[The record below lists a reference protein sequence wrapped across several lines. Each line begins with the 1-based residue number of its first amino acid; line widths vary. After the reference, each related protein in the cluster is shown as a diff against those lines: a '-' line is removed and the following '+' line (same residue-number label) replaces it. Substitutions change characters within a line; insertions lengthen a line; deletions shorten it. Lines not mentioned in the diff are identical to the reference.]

1 MGIHGVTVNFSV
13 LNWRHSWVSSWE
25 DLLRLALMR
34 TSKTVES
41 VSCSQTGTRS
51 FHVLF
56 DRPKRRNGAKERQ
69 SNEELHQNM
78 PWRQKKSWI
87 LDTTMNLYWTH
98 GVRSH
103 GFRTTK
109 LVSRYF
115 GLSQPQRITSGL
127 KAMFNLSPFFFF
139 FLPST
144 QVIKPQIT
152 PKQQNQSR
160 DKCTKKKRKTYKN
173 IKQFFF
179 RRISPFGIALV

>member
-1 MGIHGVTVNFSV
+1 MRKWTHGVTVDFSV

-87 LDTTMNLYWTH
+87 WDTTMNLYWTQGARRSHGFRTLNNYWTH

-127 KAMFNLSPFFFF
+127 KTMFSLS
-139 FLPST
+139 SIYT
-144 QVIKPQIT
+144 A
-152 PKQQNQSR
+152 
-160 DKCTKKKRKTYKN
+160 RKSSNNK
-173 IKQFFF
+173 
-179 RRISPFGIALV
+179 